1 MSETEPSH
9 LFECMSCYKKFP
21 KVFLVTAEDI
31 QREKP
36 PLWGLRVCTNCL
48 ERIRA
53 DARLESKYKP
63 IRALLELS
71 LLVPS
76 ILAVLVAVLVV
87 ALAFLGPTTLLPW
100 RGSFFLGAATSL
112 TGIRVVWGRAGSRY
126 GSTHNLA
133 WSVTSRDVVVG
144 LSLVLSGALLA
155 TLAPIFL

>member
-1 MSETEPSH
+1 MTETEPMR

-36 PLWGLRVCTNCL
+36 PLGDPKVCPNCL

-63 IRALLELS
+63 MRALLELS

-76 ILAVLVAVLVV
+76 ILGLLVAVLAV
-87 ALAFLGPTTLLPW
+87 ALAFLGPTVLQAW
-100 RGSFFLGAATSL
+100 RGSFFLGAVTSL
-112 TGIRVVWGRAGSRY
+112 TGIRVVWQRAGGRY
-126 GSTHNLA
+126 GYTHNLG
-133 WSVTSRDVVVG
+133 WSLTSRDVVVG